1 MHEINLVSGG
11 GELKVPSSIGLDGG
25 KMFIM
30 AFGKKASAGAE
41 DRLGI
46 AHASSQTETNKLGPV
61 SPCVLENRLGEDYHG
76 DLSPSLTLTHMTSVW
91 VVL

>member
-1 MHEINLVSGG
+1 MHEINLAYCG

-25 KMFIM
+25 KTFIM

-46 AHASSQTETNKLGPV
+46 AHAQFS
-61 SPCVLENRLGEDYHG
+61 D
-76 DLSPSLTLTHMTSVW
+76 
-91 VVL
+91 